1 VNGTGN
7 NLGPILKYRNE
18 KRLPQVRSNKSAGDV
33 RVQSPV
39 QFRYYMNVCTN
50 SYSMVWWDWKRW
62 QEEIDWMAMNGI
74 NLPLSFTG
82 TEYILRELFLS
93 FGVTR
98 AEIGRFFAGPGW
110 RFDVIGCAL
119 CDVTDLGRRQ

>member
-1 VNGTGN
+1 MRQ
-7 NLGPILKYRNE
+7 K
-18 KRLPQVRSNKSAGDV
+18 
-33 RVQSPV
+33 SPV

-62 QEEIDWMAMNGI
+62 EQEIDWMAMNGI

-82 TEYILRELFLS
+82 SEYIVRELFLS

-98 AEIGRFFAGPGW
+98 DEIGRFLSGPGK
-110 RFDVIGCAL
+110 R
-119 CDVTDLGRRQ
+119 